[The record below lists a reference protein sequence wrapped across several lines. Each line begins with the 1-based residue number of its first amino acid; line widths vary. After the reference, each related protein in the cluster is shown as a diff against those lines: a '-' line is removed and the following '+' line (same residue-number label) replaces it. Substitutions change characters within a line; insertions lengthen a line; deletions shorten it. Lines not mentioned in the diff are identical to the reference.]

1 MHIHFLIFI
10 FGSSSIQMYEKFNIT
25 LQWEKVKVKYL
36 WKIIRDVQS

>member
-25 LQWEKVKVKYL
+25 FQWEKVSQ
-36 WKIIRDVQS
+36 ISMENN